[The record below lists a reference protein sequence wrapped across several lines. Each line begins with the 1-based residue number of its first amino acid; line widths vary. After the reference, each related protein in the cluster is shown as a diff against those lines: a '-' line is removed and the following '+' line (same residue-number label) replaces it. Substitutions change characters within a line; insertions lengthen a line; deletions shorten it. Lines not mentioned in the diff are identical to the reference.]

1 MSHCENRVETPV
13 VATAEARQEFAERVL
28 PILESRFGAVR
39 DEDDSWGF
47 TVVVDGAQL
56 RNVVL
61 FLRDGH
67 EYRVNMLL
75 DVVGVDYLG
84 FKDYVGP
91 RFAVEYALKSVYN
104 PSCRIRIKVRV
115 SETDC
120 KVPTISDLFPI
131 ANWQEREVWDQYGIV
146 FENHPDLRRL
156 LNHSEFQGHPLRKDY
171 PAHKRQWLSTNDF
184 LLPELEARLEAKGY
198 KIISRSKEVVPDA
211 EEYLTGSI
219 KK

>member
-13 VATAEARQEFAERVL
+13 VATAEARQEFAEKVL

-104 PSCRIRIKVRV
+104 PSRRIRIKVRV

-171 PAHKRQWLSTNDF
+171 PAHKRQWLSTNDL

>member
-1 MSHCENRVETPV
+1 MSHCENRVESPV
-13 VATAEARQEFAERVL
+13 VATAEARQEFAEKML

-39 DEDDSWGF
+39 DAEDSWGF
-47 TVVVDGAQL
+47 TILVDAPQL

-61 FLRDGH
+61 FLRDT
-67 EYRVNMLL
+67 EDCRVNMLL

-84 FKDYVGP
+84 FKDYTGP
-91 RFAVEYALKSVYN
+91 RFAVEYVLKSVYH
-104 PSCRIRIKVRV
+104 PSRRVRIKVRV

-131 ANWQEREVWDQYGIV
+131 AHWQEREVWDQYGIV

-156 LNHSEFQGHPLRKDY
+156 LNHAEFQGHPLRKDY

-184 LLPELEARLEAKGY
+184 LLPELEQRLEAKGY
-198 KIISRSKEVVPDA
+198 RIISRSKEVVPNA

-219 KK
+219 KQ